1 MERHGAGG
9 GRGACSS
16 GHSGPETGGGAA
28 ETRPPVGDGAAHG
41 GPDGPPLGGGH
52 RRRDDGGLGVKKR
65 GDGKKSAPDMA
76 MTGEVKI
83 LAGRV
88 GAASDHCTNN

>member
-1 MERHGAGG
+1 
-9 GRGACSS
+9 
-16 GHSGPETGGGAA
+16 
-28 ETRPPVGDGAAHG
+28 
-41 GPDGPPLGGGH
+41 
-52 RRRDDGGLGVKKR
+52 
-65 GDGKKSAPDMA
+65 MA